1 MIYQAEKQLK
11 ELGDK
16 VPTDL
21 KSNVEARVG
30 DLKDAAQ
37 TEDLDKMKRAQE
49 NLQQEL
55 MQIGQA
61 IYGNKGAGTGPAQP
75 GPESGGKSGADD
87 AEVIDADFTDSL

>member
-16 VPTDL
+16 VSADM
-21 KSNVEARVG
+21 KNNVEARIG

-37 TEDLDKMKRAQE
+37 TEDVGKMKQAQE
-49 NLQQEL
+49 NLQQQL

-61 IYGNKGAGTGPAQP
+61 IYGSGGAGTGPSQP

-87 AEVIDADFTDSL
+87 AEVIDADFTESS